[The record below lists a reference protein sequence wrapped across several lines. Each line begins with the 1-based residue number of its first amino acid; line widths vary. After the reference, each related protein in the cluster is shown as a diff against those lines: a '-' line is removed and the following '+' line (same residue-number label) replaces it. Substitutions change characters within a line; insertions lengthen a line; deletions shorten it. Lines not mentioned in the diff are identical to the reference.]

1 MPTKL
6 VIDWRGRAIEIEI
19 AWVGLT
25 DPAAEVM
32 VFLHEGLGSV
42 ALWKDFPDR
51 LCRQLGLRGLV
62 YSRPGYG
69 ASTPRGVD
77 EHWGVNFMHQQATEV
92 LPALLAQL
100 QIPRPWLFGHSDGG
114 SIALLYAAH
123 YAEQVRG
130 VIVVAPHIMVEAIS
144 ITSITAAREAY
155 LDQSQPQSLRERL
168 AAYHQDVDSAFFGW
182 NDIWL
187 SPAFRSWCIED
198 ELAQI
203 TCPLLA
209 IQGAEDEYGSMQ
221 QVLGI
226 RDRLPATEV
235 LTIANCGHSPHRQ
248 QTDLLMKAVEAFVS
262 KVKN

>member
-6 VIDWRGRAIEIEI
+6 ALDWRGRSIEIEFI
-19 AWVGLT
+19 WVGRN

-42 ALWKDFPDR
+42 AQWKDFPER

-69 ASTPRGVD
+69 ASTPRAAD
-77 EHWGVNFMHQQATEV
+77 EHWDVDFMHRQATEV
-92 LPALLAQL
+92 LPALLMHL
-100 QIPRPWLFGHSDGG
+100 QIRNPWLFGHSDGG

-123 YAEQVRG
+123 CTEQPAG
-130 VIVVAPHIMVEAIS
+130 VIVVAPHIMVEDIS
-144 ITSITAAREAY
+144 IASITAAREAY
-155 LDQSQPQSLRERL
+155 LHQGLRERL

-187 SPAFRSWCIED
+187 SPAFRNWCIED

-203 TCPLLA
+203 RCPLLA
-209 IQGAEDEYGSMQ
+209 IQGQEDEYGSMK

-226 RDRLPATEV
+226 RDRLPAAEV

-248 QTDLLMKAVEAFVS
+248 QAEVLIAAVDAFVN
-262 KVKN
+262 KVTI